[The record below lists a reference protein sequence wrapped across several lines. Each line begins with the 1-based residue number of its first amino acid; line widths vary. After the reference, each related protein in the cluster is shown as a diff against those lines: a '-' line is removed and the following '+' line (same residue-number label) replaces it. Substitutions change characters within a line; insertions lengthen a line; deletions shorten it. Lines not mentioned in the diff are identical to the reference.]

1 MMIRR
6 VLLTALFVPAA
17 VWAQTAPTSPPT
29 PAPSPAATPK
39 PATQKVA
46 IDTSEGRIVLEL
58 ETERAPVTARNFL
71 RYADQKRLDGTWFY
85 RSVKVADKFGF
96 IQFGVDGD
104 PKRILPPIAHEPT
117 TKTGVKHVNGAIS
130 TARLAPGTARGEFTI
145 SVGDQPS
152 LDADP
157 SRPGD
162 NLGYAAFGKVVEGM
176 DVVWKILDAKT
187 SPTRGD
193 GVMKGQMLEPKI
205 RIVSVRRL
213 P

>member
-1 MMIRR
+1 MTLRR
-6 VLLTALFVPAA
+6 SLLAAALLLPLPAL
-17 VWAQTAPTSPPT
+17 AQEAPAPAPT
-29 PAPSPAATPK
+29 PAPK

-46 IDTSEGRIVLEL
+46 LDTSFGRIVLEL
-58 ETERAPVTARNFL
+58 ETERAPITARNFL
-71 RYADQKRLDGTWFY
+71 RYADQKRLDGIAFY
-85 RSVKVADKFGF
+85 RTVKVADKFGF
-96 IQFGVDGD
+96 IQFGIDND
-104 PKRILPPIAHEPT
+104 PKRILPPIKHEPT
-117 TKTGVKHVNGAIS
+117 TQTGVKHVNGAIS

-176 DVVWKILDAKT
+176 DVVWKILDAPT
-187 SPTRGD
+187 SPTAE
-193 GVMKGQMLEPKI
+193 GVMKGQMLSPKI
-205 RIVSVRRL
+205 RILKVSRV